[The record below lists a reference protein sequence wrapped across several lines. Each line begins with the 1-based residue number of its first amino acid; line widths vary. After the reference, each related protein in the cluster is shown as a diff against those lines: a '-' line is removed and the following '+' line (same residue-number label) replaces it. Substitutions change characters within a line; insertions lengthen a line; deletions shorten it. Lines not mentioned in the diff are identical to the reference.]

1 MTTPEQNSSAESRP
15 GDEPDSI
22 DAPDREADEADR
34 TPKPDHGRP
43 RIVRAEISRDRGWNS
58 VVEIVLERG
67 DRTIVARRDA
77 VGEETVLFRCAAETT
92 LEAIHRLLGPP
103 ERFALVGAK
112 RIAAFDA
119 SVVLACVRT
128 MAGPPR
134 RLIGCIPIEGEDA
147 VLAVAR
153 AIVNAT
159 NRLVSAVPNTPET
172 EAEAGPSAEV
182 DSNDD
187 ADSNDGSDS
196 NPHPGSDDGPE
207 EMEDQG

>member
-15 GDEPDSI
+15 GDAAASP
-22 DAPDREADEADR
+22 DAPGREEAEVGR
-34 TPKPDHGRP
+34 EPKPDHGRP

-67 DRTIVARRDA
+67 GRTIVARQDA

-128 MAGPPR
+128 LGGKPR

-153 AIVNAT
+153 AILHAT
-159 NRLVSAVPNTPET
+159 NRLVSAAPNAPET
-172 EAEAGPSAEV
+172 GAAPEPDARAGSKRGDGPGA
-182 DSNDD
+182 
-187 ADSNDGSDS
+187 NDG
-196 NPHPGSDDGPE
+196 PGPNDGPQE
-207 EMEDQG
+207 LEDAE